1 MEKLVYK
8 KVNYKHTAGDI
19 LVAFSD
25 KCGYSPLIL
34 HQNLTTG
41 CNILEWKTLPIN
53 FRSVLTLKS
62 IGLARS

>member
-53 FRSVLTLKS
+53 F
-62 IGLARS
+62 GLF